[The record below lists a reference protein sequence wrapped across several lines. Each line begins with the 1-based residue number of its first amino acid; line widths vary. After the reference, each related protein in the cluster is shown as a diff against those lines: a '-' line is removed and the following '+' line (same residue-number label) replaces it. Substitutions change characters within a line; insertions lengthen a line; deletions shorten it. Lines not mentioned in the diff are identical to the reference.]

1 MQKNNRTG
9 EGLGILSSFI
19 QRVVD
24 LLYIPMVSRYISQ
37 RQFRYFC
44 CGVGNYILFDGLLYF
59 MIYHYLVA
67 ERYIY
72 IGIATISP
80 HVAALAIVFPI
91 TFFTGFLLNRYVV
104 FESTSRKFKFQIARY
119 AVSVMGSILL
129 NYAIIKILVEWVGMW
144 ATPSKIICSIITAV
158 YSFFMARCFAFTVVK
173 EK

>member
-1 MQKNNRTG
+1 MQRDKTNRG
-9 EGLGILSSFI
+9 DQKILSSFI

-24 LLYIPMVSRYISQ
+24 LFYLPIIGRYVA
-37 RQFRYFC
+37 RDQFRYFC
-44 CGVGNYILFDGLLYF
+44 CGVANYIILDSVLYYL
-59 MIYHYLVA
+59 IYHYLVA